1 MKVIQEA
8 VKSTIRWIESNP
20 YATLDDFLGMKS
32 KFEQIVQPITNQ
44 LYPEK
49 MDSKSKDRVEL

>member
-1 MKVIQEA
+1 MKSA
-8 VKSTIRWIESNP
+8 IRWIESNP
-20 YATLDDFLGMKS
+20 HATLDDFLGMKS